1 MTDVLL
7 VDRTDGVAT
16 LTMNR
21 PDSMNSLDVALKVAL
36 REAVESVAA
45 DPAVRAVVLAGAGRA
60 FCVGQDLKEHV
71 ATLETGGPPLDT
83 VTEHYNPLVKALAT
97 LPKPVI
103 AAVRGMAAGAGA
115 SLTFLADFRIGGPRT
130 AFLMAFANVGLAADS
145 GASWTLPRLVGH
157 AKAIELLMLAEPVPS
172 AEAHR
177 IGLLSRLVDDDEQV
191 LPTAQELAARLAAG
205 PTVAYGMIKRQLG
218 VGIVRHA
225 RRRSRRRRHRA
236 GAVRPDGR
244 PPQRHRRL
252 RGQGEAR
259 LHRQVT
265 GLSPDADELCRGVD
279 VMATDAVSRLV
290 GRLRSIAPLR
300 AVPFVVFL
308 GWILTVA
315 IIIHQTPS
323 DGEGSPEAL
332 ADALVTA
339 IETKDTRAGQRLI
352 ADSPDTDAIAS
363 FLAELDCGSG
373 YITAGAVVRDDGSFI
388 QIAAAGGELCGR
400 VPIAERDGRWFVDLW
415 AAPIPRVD

>member
-36 REAVESVAA
+36 REAMESVAA

-71 ATLETGGPPLDT
+71 ANLETGGPPLDT

-115 SLTFLADFRIGGPRT
+115 SLTFLADFRIGGPHT

-157 AKAIELLMLAEPVPS
+157 AKAIELLMLAETVPS

-177 IGLLSRLVDDDEQV
+177 IGLLSRLVDDDEQI

-218 VGIVRHA
+218 VG
-225 RRRSRRRRHRA
+225 SS
-236 GAVRPDGR
+236 GT
-244 PPQRHRRL
+244 L
-252 RGQGEAR
+252 
-259 LHRQVT
+259 
-265 GLSPDADELCRGVD
+265 DA
-279 VMATDAVSRLV
+279 
-290 GRLRSIAPLR
+290 
-300 AVPFVVFL
+300 
-308 GWILTVA
+308 
-315 IIIHQTPS
+315 
-323 DGEGSPEAL
+323 AL
-332 ADALVTA
+332 AEEGIVQALCGVTA
-339 IETKDTRAGQRLI
+339 DHRSA
-352 ADSPDTDAIAS
+352 
-363 FLAELDCGSG
+363 
-373 YITAGAVVRDDGSFI
+373 TAAFVAKEKPVFT
-388 QIAAAGGELCGR
+388 GR
-400 VPIAERDGRWFVDLW
+400 
-415 AAPIPRVD
+415 